1 MPTGFAS
8 TMILVSLYGE
18 KYCIAVAGESA
29 ALTLLN
35 ASVCG
40 CCHFEVASL
49 HVNMQRGSVM
59 VA

>member
-18 KYCIAVAGESA
+18 KYGIAVVGESE

-35 ASVCG
+35 ASGCG
-40 CCHFEVASL
+40 CSHFQVASL
-49 HVNMQRGSVM
+49 HVNLQI
-59 VA
+59 